1 MAALSAPSIAMQTGD
16 PAAGA
21 LGVVD
26 PAAFVRRDGKGGAR
40 LELAVK
46 GARCANCIAK
56 IEKGLTALDGVTDAR
71 LNLSTGKLSV
81 RWREAKQ
88 PAATIL
94 ARVQGLGYE
103 ARPYDPEALLRNE
116 GQEGR
121 ELLKAL
127 AMSGFAAANVMLLSI
142 SVWAGASDMGDG
154 TRTLFHWIS
163 GLIAIPAALYAGRT
177 FFRSA
182 LKSLAAK
189 HANMDVP
196 ISLAIVLALALSIY
210 QSAIHGENA
219 YFDAAV
225 TLPFLLL
232 IGRYLDSQLRR
243 KARASARELVAM
255 QAVSA
260 NRLDADGQPHA
271 VMAREIAVGD
281 RILLATGERA
291 PVDGTTENAD
301 TEADLS
307 LVTGESAPAL
317 VKCGA
322 VLRAGSIVTGRGI
335 VLNATARVEDSLVAE
350 LARLLEAGQQNRS
363 RYVRLADRAASIYVP
378 AVHGLALSVFLG
390 WLFFGASLSV
400 ALTNGIALLIIT
412 CPCALG
418 LAVPAVQIVATGRLF
433 KRGILVKSG
442 DALERLAEIDMA
454 VFDKTGTL
462 TIGRPVLTNTD
473 DVDADTLATA
483 ATLARASRHP
493 LARALA
499 AAAGIGP
506 VAADAHEVPGCGVEA
521 IIAGQSCRLGRADW
535 VGADLVGADGGEGDS
550 SELWFRMG
558 EAMPFVFNFDDPL
571 RSDAQAALK
580 AITARGVRIEML
592 SGDRE
597 QAAERIARQAGVADW
612 RAGVGPKE
620 KVCRLETL
628 KAQGHA
634 TLMVGDGLNDA
645 AALALAHVSISPG
658 TAVDATQAA
667 ADMVLQGDALAP
679 IVDAIDVARQ
689 TRRRVLENFAFAA
702 AYNAVA
708 VPLATAGL
716 VTPLI
721 AAVAMASSSLIVTL
735 NALRIRVGRDAG
747 RGA

>member
-1 MAALSAPSIAMQTGD
+1 MVALNPSSEAV
-16 PAAGA
+16 PAAPP
-21 LGVVD
+21 LETVD
-26 PAAFVRRDGKGGAR
+26 PAPFVRRDGKGGAR

-56 IEKGLTALDGVTDAR
+56 IETGLKQLDGVTDAR
-71 LNLSTGKLSV
+71 LNLSTGKLAV
-81 RWREAKQ
+81 RWREGQQ
-88 PAATIL
+88 PAADIV
-94 ARVQGLGYE
+94 RCVQDLGYE
-103 ARPYDPEALLRNE
+103 ARPYDPEAQLRNE
-116 GQEGR
+116 DEEGR

-142 SVWAGASDMGDG
+142 SIWAGVGEMGDG

-163 GLIAIPAALYAGRT
+163 GLIAIPAALYAGRI

-182 LKSLAAK
+182 LKSLAAR

-232 IGRYLDSQLRR
+232 IGRYLDHMLRR
-243 KARASARELVAM
+243 RARASARDLVAM
-255 QAVSA
+255 QAVTA
-260 NRLDADGQPHA
+260 NRLDADGHPHA

-281 RILLATGERA
+281 RLLLATGERA
-291 PVDGTTENAD
+291 PVDGTIEDFD
-301 TEADLS
+301 TEADVS
-307 LVTGESAPAL
+307 LITGESAP
-317 VKCGA
+317 VEMKCGA
-322 VLRAGSIVTGRGI
+322 LLRAGSIITGRGI
-335 VLNATARVEDSLVAE
+335 VLKATARVEDSLVAE

-378 AVHGLALSVFLG
+378 AVHGLAFSVFAG
-390 WLFFGASLSV
+390 WLLFGASLST

-442 DALERLAEIDMA
+442 DALERLAEIDAA

-462 TIGRPVLTNTD
+462 TIGRPVLTNAEK
-473 DVDADTLATA
+473 VDAETLAMA
-483 ATLARASRHP
+483 ARLARASRHP

-499 AAAGIGP
+499 AAAGIGA
-506 VAADAHEVPGCGVEA
+506 VAAGAQEVPGCGVEA
-521 IIAGQSCRLGRADW
+521 IVNGLTCRLGRADW
-535 VGADLVGADGGEGDS
+535 VGADHGGGHA

-558 EAMPFVFNFDDPL
+558 QSAPVVFRFDDPL
-571 RSDAQAALK
+571 RADAEPALK
-580 AITARGVRIEML
+580 AIAARDVRIEML

-597 QAAERIARQAGVADW
+597 QAAERIAREAGVAEW
-612 RAGVGPKE
+612 RAGVDPKE
-620 KVCRLETL
+620 KVSRVEALGT
-628 KAQGHA
+628 QGHR

-667 ADMVLQGDALAP
+667 ADMVLQGETLAP

-708 VPLATAGL
+708 VPLAAAGL

-721 AAVAMASSSLIVTL
+721 AALAMASSSLIVTL
-735 NALRIRVGRDAG
+735 NALRIRVGTG
-747 RGA
+747 RTA

>member
-1 MAALSAPSIAMQTGD
+1 MAALTAPLSPVQAAVPPALEVID
-16 PAAGA
+16 PA
-21 LGVVD
+21 
-26 PAAFVRRDGKGGAR
+26 PFVRRDGKGGAR
-40 LELAVK
+40 LELAIK

-56 IEKGLTALDGVTDAR
+56 IEGGLKGLDGVTDAR
-71 LNLSTGKLSV
+71 LNLSTGKLAV
-81 RWREAKQ
+81 RWREASH
-88 PAATIL
+88 PASAIL
-94 ARVQGLGYE
+94 GRVLDLGYE
-103 ARPYDPEALLRNE
+103 ARPYDPEAQLRNE
-116 GQEGR
+116 DEEGR
-121 ELLKAL
+121 ALLKAL
-127 AMSGFAAANVMLLSI
+127 AMAGFAAANVMLLSVSI
-142 SVWAGASDMGDG
+142 WAGAGDMGDG

-163 GLIAIPAALYAGRT
+163 GLIAIPAALYAGQT

-182 LKSLAAK
+182 LKSLRAG

-196 ISLAIVLALALSIY
+196 ISLAIILALALSIY

-232 IGRYLDSQLRR
+232 IGRYLDHMLRR
-243 KARASARELVAM
+243 RARSAARDLVAM
-255 QAVSA
+255 QAVTA
-260 NRLDADGQPHA
+260 TRLDAEGHA
-271 VMAREIAVGD
+271 HRVMAREIAVGD
-281 RILLATGERA
+281 RLLLATGERA
-291 PVDGTTENAD
+291 PVDGVVEDFD
-301 TEADLS
+301 TEADVS
-307 LVTGESAPAL
+307 LVTGESAPVI

-322 VLRAGSIVTGRGI
+322 LLRAGSIVTGRGI
-335 VLNATARVEDSLVAE
+335 VLKAAARVEDSLVAE

-390 WLFFGASLSV
+390 WLLYGASLST

-442 DALERLAEIDMA
+442 DALERLAEIDTA

-462 TIGRPVLTNTD
+462 TIGRPVLVNGD
-473 DVDADTLATA
+473 AIAADTLASA
-483 ATLARASRHP
+483 ARLARASRHP

-499 AAAGIGP
+499 AAAGLGA
-506 VAADAHEVPGCGVEA
+506 VADGAHEVPGSGVEA
-521 IIAGQSCRLGRADW
+521 MLNGVHCRLGRADW
-535 VGADLVGADGGEGDS
+535 VGAEHGAG
-550 SELWFRMG
+550 SELWFKAGDAAPVRF
-558 EAMPFVFNFDDPL
+558 AFDDPL
-571 RSDAQAALK
+571 RGDAAAALQ
-580 AITARGVRIEML
+580 AIAARGVRIEML

-597 QAAERIARQAGVADW
+597 PAAERIAHEAGVTEW
-612 RAGVGPKE
+612 RASVDPKE
-620 KVCRLETL
+620 KVARVEELGRE
-628 KAQGHA
+628 GHR

-645 AALALAHVSISPG
+645 AALALAHVSVSPG

-667 ADMVLQGDALAP
+667 ADMVLQGEALMP

-702 AYNAVA
+702 GYNAIA
-708 VPLATAGL
+708 VPLAAFGL

-721 AAVAMASSSLIVTL
+721 AALAMASSSLIVTL
-735 NALRIRVGRDAG
+735 NALRIRAG
-747 RGA
+747 RNSAEGA

>member
-1 MAALSAPSIAMQTGD
+1 MAALNPNLGAV
-16 PAAGA
+16 PAAPPLEA
-21 LGVVD
+21 VD
-26 PAAFVRRDGKGGAR
+26 PAPFVRRDGKGGAR

-56 IEKGLTALDGVTDAR
+56 IEKGLADLDGVTDAR
-71 LNLSTGKLSV
+71 LNLSTGKLAV
-81 RWREAKQ
+81 RWREASQ
-88 PAATIL
+88 PAADIL
-94 ARVQGLGYE
+94 RRVHDLGYE
-103 ARPYDPEALLRNE
+103 ARPYDPEAQLRNE
-116 GQEGR
+116 DEEGR

-142 SVWAGASDMGDG
+142 SIWAGVGEMGDG

-163 GLIAIPAALYAGRT
+163 GLIAIPAALYAGRI

-182 LKSLAAK
+182 LKSLAAH

-196 ISLAIVLALALSIY
+196 ISLAIVLALALSLY
-210 QSAIHGENA
+210 QTAIHGENA

-232 IGRYLDSQLRR
+232 IGRYLDHMLRR
-243 KARASARELVAM
+243 RARSSARDLVAM
-255 QAVSA
+255 QAATA

-291 PVDGTTENAD
+291 PVDGTIED
-301 TEADLS
+301 FDSEADVS
-307 LVTGESAPAL
+307 LVTGESVPVD
-317 VKCGA
+317 VKRGTL
-322 VLRAGSIVTGRGI
+322 LRAGSIITGRGI
-335 VLNATARVEDSLVAE
+335 VLKAVARVEDSLVAE

-378 AVHGLALSVFLG
+378 AVHGLAFSVFVG
-390 WLFFGASLSV
+390 WLLFGASLST

-442 DALERLAEIDMA
+442 DALERLAEIDTA

-462 TIGRPVLTNTD
+462 TIGRPVLIDANA
-473 DVDADTLATA
+473 VDAQMLAMA
-483 ATLARASRHP
+483 AKLARASRHP

-499 AAAGIGP
+499 AAAGIGT
-506 VAADAHEVPGCGVEA
+506 VADGAREVPGWGVEA
-521 IIAGQSCRLGRADW
+521 VLDGLACRLGRADW
-535 VGADLVGADGGEGDS
+535 AGAKHGDGHA

-558 EAMPFVFNFDDPL
+558 DAAPVVFRFDDPL
-571 RSDAQAALK
+571 RADAGPALEAIAA
-580 AITARGVRIEML
+580 RDVRIEML

-597 QAAERIARQAGVADW
+597 QAAERIARAAGVAEW
-612 RAGVGPKE
+612 RASVDPRE
-620 KVCRLETL
+620 KVSRVEALQ
-628 KAQGHA
+628 AQGHR

-667 ADMVLQGDALAP
+667 ADMVLQGETLTP

-708 VPLATAGL
+708 VPLAAAGL

-721 AAVAMASSSLIVTL
+721 AALAMASSSLIVTL
-735 NALRIRVGRDAG
+735 NALRIRAG
-747 RGA
+747 ANR